1 MKCYIGVDAG
11 SGLVHTITAT
21 PANTADIDEAHKL
34 LRDDDEFVYGD
45 SGYIGIEKR
54 DEIKNDENF
63 KKIDFRINRRPKSL
77 AKLPEGMFDWERE
90 IEHQKSA
97 VRCMV
102 EHPFQILKN
111 KFHFRKVRYKGIA
124 KNFNNLNIL
133 FACVNLLMIK
143 QGEINGAKLR
153 KQRAMG

>member
-1 MKCYIGVDAG
+1 MYETKGTD
-11 SGLVHTITAT
+11 GLLCLSPNETILFK
-21 PANTADIDEAHKL
+21 DETDLNRFMKL
-34 LRDDDEFVYGD
+34 L
-45 SGYIGIEKR
+45 
-54 DEIKNDENF
+54 NDENF

-111 KFHFRKVRYKGIA
+111 MFHFRKVRYKGIA
-124 KNFNNLNIL
+124 KNFNKLNIL
-133 FACVNLLMIK
+133 FACANLLMIK